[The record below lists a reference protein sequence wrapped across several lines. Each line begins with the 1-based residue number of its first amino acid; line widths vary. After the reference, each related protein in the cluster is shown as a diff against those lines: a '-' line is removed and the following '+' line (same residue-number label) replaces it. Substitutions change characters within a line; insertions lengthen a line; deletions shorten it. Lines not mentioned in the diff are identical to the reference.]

1 MTEIIVIALALVAA
15 WFVAV
20 PLRRGRSSI
29 TDEVDEVAEADAEKR
44 AKLGALVEL
53 EEERVAG
60 KLSEPDFELLRRQ
73 YEAEA
78 IAALKKLD
86 SLGEDTVPEDEL
98 ESEIARVKARL
109 RCPEC
114 GAARQPTARCPECG
128 A

>member
-1 MTEIIVIALALVAA
+1 MTVILVIALALVAA

-20 PLRRGRSSI
+20 PLRRGTSSM
-29 TDEVDEVAEADAEKR
+29 TDDVDEVAEADADKR

-78 IAALKKLD
+78 IAALKRLD
-86 SLGEDTVPEDEL
+86 SLGEDAAPEDEL
-98 ESEIARVKARL
+98 EAEIARVKSRL
-109 RCPEC
+109 RCPSC
-114 GAARQPTARCPECG
+114 GAPRQPAERCPDCG

>member
-1 MTEIIVIALALVAA
+1 MTEIVVIALALLAA

-20 PLRRGRSSI
+20 PLRRGRSPI
-29 TDEVDEVAEADAEKR
+29 TDGTDDLAEADADKR

-60 KLSEPDFELLRRQ
+60 KLSETDFELLRRQ

-78 IAALKKLD
+78 IAALQRLD
-86 SLGEDTVPEDEL
+86 SLGEDAVPEDEV
-98 ESEIARVKARL
+98 EVEIARVKARL
-109 RCPEC
+109 RCPSC
-114 GAARQPTARCPECG
+114 GAPRQPGARCPECG